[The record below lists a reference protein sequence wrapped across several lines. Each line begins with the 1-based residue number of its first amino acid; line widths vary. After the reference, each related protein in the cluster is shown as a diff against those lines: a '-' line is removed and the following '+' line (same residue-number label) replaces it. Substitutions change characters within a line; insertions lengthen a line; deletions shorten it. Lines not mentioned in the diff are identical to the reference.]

1 MLSIQKITWFV
12 NDCGAFRQKTTICAG
27 RLKNREAV
35 FCCGLPHKK
44 SRPDLQIWPAR
55 DLEKLPLKMPGVK
68 RRLPAGSL
76 YSAAADASGLFST
89 RDMSSPAISARD
101 RQINICSMCGCA
113 GAGRDLRAA
122 PIPPYQENTEA
133 ACERES
139 REGNTARP
147 DEKTHT
153 FQVYWMHRQNAT
165 SVGEIGKE
173 NLPGGKDKRPRPL
186 SHLR

>member
-35 FCCGLPHKK
+35 FCCGFPHKK
-44 SRPDLQIWPAR
+44 SRPDLQVWPAR
-55 DLEKLPLKMPGVK
+55 DLEKLPLKIPGVK
-68 RRLPAGSL
+68 RRMPAGSL

-122 PIPPYQENTEA
+122 PIPPYQENTKPRVKGKV
-133 ACERES
+133 ERGTQRGQTKNAYLPS
-139 REGNTARP
+139 ILSGRAKSNRNPAKK
-147 DEKTHT
+147 EK
-153 FQVYWMHRQNAT
+153 
-165 SVGEIGKE
+165 GC
-173 NLPGGKDKRPRPL
+173 
-186 SHLR
+186 